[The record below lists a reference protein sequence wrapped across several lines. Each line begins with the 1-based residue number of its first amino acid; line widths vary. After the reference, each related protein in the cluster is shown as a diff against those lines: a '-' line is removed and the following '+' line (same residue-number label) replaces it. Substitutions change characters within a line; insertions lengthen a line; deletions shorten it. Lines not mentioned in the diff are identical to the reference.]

1 MGILNAD
8 SIPALEVVMHTFVLP
23 TAWYLGADTRPL
35 RAGCNRKALF
45 ITVRPPLTNMS
56 CQVVAI
62 A

>member
-1 MGILNAD
+1 
-8 SIPALEVVMHTFVLP
+8 MHTFVLP
-23 TAWYLGADTRPL
+23 PAWYLGAGTRPL

-45 ITVRPPLTNMS
+45 ITVRPPLTNKS